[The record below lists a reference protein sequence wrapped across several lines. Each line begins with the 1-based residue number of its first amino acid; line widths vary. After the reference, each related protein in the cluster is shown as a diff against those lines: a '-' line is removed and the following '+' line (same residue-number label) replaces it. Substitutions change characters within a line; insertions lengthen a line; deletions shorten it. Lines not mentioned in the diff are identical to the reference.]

1 MPPSAYS
8 NPEGQLRIALPAPV
22 AAGAKIEARVVYAGT
37 PPLAKRPPWE
47 GGTTWTTTPDGKSP
61 WIDTSLWGGGCDL
74 LYPCLDHPTLKPATS
89 DLHYTVPAGLMAPG
103 NGALV
108 GKDEKDGWTT
118 WNWRARSIHTYGSVL
133 DVGPYKVL
141 EGDYASQFGNTIPM
155 RFYYLPG
162 EENAGGRVLRRIP
175 ADARLLGERH
185 RSLSV
190 GRPEDGRRSAC
201 RSRASR
207 TRR

>member
-1 MPPSAYS
+1 M
-8 NPEGQLRIALPAPV
+8 
-22 AAGAKIEARVVYAGT
+22 K
-37 PPLAKRPPWE
+37 
-47 GGTTWTTTPDGKSP
+47 TPDGKYP

-108 GKDEKDGWTT
+108 SKVEKDGWTT
-118 WNWRARSIHTYGSVL
+118 WNWHARSIHTYGSVL
-133 DVGPYKVL
+133 DVGPYKVM
-141 EGDYASQFGNTIPM
+141 EGDYKSRFGNTIPM

-162 EENAGGRVLRRIP
+162 EEQQAAELFAEFPRTLDFWENVIGPYPWADQKMGVIRVPIP
-175 ADARLLGERH
+175 
-185 RSLSV
+185 
-190 GRPEDGRRSAC
+190 
-201 RSRASR
+201 ASR